1 MKPFVATIRSRLRG
15 LDWIVL
21 GSVLA
26 LSAIGLLTHYG
37 ARSVYGTS
45 RFLIQACTTLFGIV
59 CMLVISLFDYQDICD
74 KLSVPLFLCGV
85 GALVLTL
92 LLGSAGDYG
101 GKSWI
106 PIGPLTIQPS
116 EFVKPILIMTLAK
129 HIEVLRPKINHPLSV
144 LRLAVHAGTLFALV
158 VLQEDLGTALV
169 YLAISIAMIFSAGLS
184 LWYFLIGGGICAVA
198 FPYIWPRLGEYQ
210 QKRILVGFNPELD
223 PTGKG
228 LQPLM
233 SRKAISAG
241 GFFGQGLEGGSL
253 FEKVPMA
260 NNDFVL
266 SIIGEKFGFLGCMI
280 VLLLFTVLIIRIL
293 VIAMRAR
300 KDCAAYI
307 AVGIAALFFVQ
318 VTENMGMALAMLPV
332 IGITLPFLSSGS
344 SSVLSL
350 YLTIGVLQS
359 ICTHAKKYHFER
371 EAA

>member
-293 VIAMRAR
+293 VIAMRAPDR
-300 KDCAAYI
+300 FAQLTAIGISSKIALQVLLNI
-307 AVGIAALFFVQ
+307 AVVTNSIPNTGIS
-318 VTENMGMALAMLPV
+318 
-332 IGITLPFLSSGS
+332 LPFFSYGGTAMVVQL
-344 SSVLSL
+344 VE
-350 YLTIGVLQS
+350 IGTLLAISRYTVE
-359 ICTHAKKYHFER
+359 KK
-371 EAA
+371 